1 MEDVRSKSAREDL
14 YIKEVEQIIRGNIL
28 DSYGNKAQWSLPVE
42 KQTNGEGTKKVGTIN
57 MENYKVR
64 KLIEMIDSI
73 IDISVVDDERK
84 IALKKSISHY
94 KKLMT
99 IMKKRGKLY
108 GRRNS

>member
-1 MEDVRSKSAREDL
+1 
-14 YIKEVEQIIRGNIL
+14 
-28 DSYGNKAQWSLPVE
+28 
-42 KQTNGEGTKKVGTIN
+42 